1 MTRVFDSHVHLPT
14 KEFLVDAGGPLVEH
28 GLEYFGTKKNPFR
41 SQNEMAEE
49 YRAAGIERALLLGW
63 DAETTTKRKGIPN
76 DEIASWVSAY
86 PDLFVGVASVD
97 PHKGAKAVDEV
108 DRAVRKLELKG
119 LKLHPQV
126 QAFRP
131 DDPVFR
137 PLWKKVA
144 EHKLPVVVHT
154 GTSGLGAGSPGGD
167 GIHLD
172 YSRPI
177 HIDAVAADFP
187 DIRFLCAHAGWPWHE
202 ELLAMC
208 LHKSNVFMDISGWL
222 AKYLPESVLRY
233 ANSRLKDKV
242 IFGTDYPFF
251 ELERCLTSLKE
262 VTWKDGVLDKILWS
276 NAAKI
281 FRL

>member
-1 MTRVFDSHVHLPT
+1 MTRIFDSHVHLPT

-28 GLEYFGTKKNPFR
+28 GLEYFGTKNPYR
-41 SQNEMAEE
+41 TREQMVEE
-49 YRAAGIERALLLGW
+49 YKQAGISKALLLGW
-63 DAETTTKRKGIPN
+63 DAETATKRKGITN
-76 DEIASWVSAY
+76 DTIADWVAAH

-97 PHKGAKAVDEV
+97 PHKGTKAIDEL
-108 DRAVRKLELKG
+108 DRAVRKLGLRG

-131 DDPVFR
+131 DDPAFR

-177 HIDAVAADFP
+177 HLDAVAADFP
-187 DIRFLCAHAGWPWHE
+187 DITFLCAHAGWPWHE
-202 ELLAMC
+202 ELIAMAM
-208 LHKSNVFMDISGWL
+208 HKSNVYLDISGWL
-222 AKYLPESVLRY
+222 PKYLPESVLRY
-233 ANSRLKDKV
+233 ANSRLSHKV
-242 IFGTDYPFF
+242 IFGTDFPFF
-251 ELERCLTSLKE
+251 DIKRCLDSLKD
-262 VTWKDGVLDKILWS
+262 VQWKDGVLDKILWS
-276 NAAKI
+276 NAAGI
-281 FRL
+281 FKL